1 LIYQEKEMA
10 KITRGKSAI
19 ILTGL
24 LLTVIA
30 SPVFGGIRF
39 SKHDFS
45 ATNTSNTP
53 FAGVWE
59 VPGPGGFNL
68 VIDEVCVFCHTP
80 HGASKNMP
88 GITDVPGGKPMWLWN
103 RTNPSGYTYNVYSS
117 STFSNFGNTGPT
129 GISLMCMSC
138 HDGVTSI
145 AVNTLLNPPFGAS
158 SNQVIPV
165 GIDAPGA
172 IGNIYNGTP
181 FVGWGPNIG
190 DNYPGSGSTTINL
203 SNDHPISFDWP
214 SGITGLKAAPSDAR
228 LRLFGPSK
236 NRMECSTCHL
246 VHDPTIVPFLAMP
259 NNDSN
264 MCRACHDK

>member
-1 LIYQEKEMA
+1 ML
-10 KITRGKSAI
+10 KISRRKCAI

-24 LLTVIA
+24 LLCAIT
-30 SPVFGGIRF
+30 SPVLGGIRF

-59 VPGPGGFNL
+59 VPGPSGFNL

-80 HGASKNMP
+80 HGASKTMP
-88 GITDVPGGKPMWLWN
+88 GITDMGQQPMWLWN
-103 RTNPSGYTYNVYSS
+103 RTNTSAAYTFTPYSS
-117 STFSNFGNTGPT
+117 ATLSATISFINNAPT

-145 AVNTLLNPPFGAS
+145 AVNTLLNPPFGANP
-158 SNQVIPV
+158 NQVMPV
-165 GIDAPGA
+165 GIDPPGA

-190 DNYPGSGSTTINL
+190 GNYPGSGSNTIDL
-203 SNDHPISFDWP
+203 SNDHPISFEWP
-214 SGITGLKAAPSDAR
+214 SNVSGLKTTPGDPR

-236 NRMECSTCHL
+236 KRMECATCHL
-246 VHDPTIVPFLAMP
+246 VHDDTIVPFLAMP